1 MENIKNGDDLKRF
14 VYPALRS
21 KKEELKKLGYIRMLE
36 DDIWKALYEE
46 EWSKQD
52 KIALCDIVDD
62 ILNYNNEK
70 LYSFFRNKKITEV
83 IELPKLKEN

>member
-1 MENIKNGDDLKRF
+1 MENIKNSNDLKKF

-21 KKEELKKLGYIRMLE
+21 KKEELKKLGYLRMLE
-36 DDIWKALYEE
+36 DDIWKVLYEE
-46 EWSKQD
+46 EWSKKG

-70 LYSFFRNKKITEV
+70 LYTYFKTKNITEV